1 MLQPVMSPKRASAR
15 SSTDRSVTSDTPDRF
30 RGPRGLVPVI
40 AVLAGG
46 LAVAAAFPPL
56 GLWWTAPLGL
66 SLLMGTLQGR
76 GPWMSAGLGLVF
88 GLAFFAPLLRFI
100 AVAMGNPIGWV
111 ALALFEALYMA
122 VLGISWSLVSRMPV
136 LTADGPGAGRAAGR
150 VVSFAV
156 LWCGVEELRSS
167 WPWGGFP
174 FGRLAFA
181 MADAPMLSFAAYGGS
196 IGLTLVV
203 ALIGAC
209 VLETVCALRARAL
222 MLALATTACA
232 GLAVAAPLVLP
243 VDSAAEDGTL
253 RVGAVQGNVAK
264 DFEDA
269 FNRALEV
276 TDNHAQATDRL
287 AADVGSGNLDVVIW
301 PENAADLD
309 PRTHRSSATL
319 IDSAAQAAGAPIM
332 VGAVLFEGAVR
343 YNDMVVWTPGEGAG
357 SYYRKHRPAPFA
369 EYVPLRSLIRGLTTQ
384 VDRIRT
390 DMAPGTGPQTLA
402 IHAASQNRDVT
413 LAMGICF
420 EVAYDDTLRN
430 GVRQGGEL
438 IVIPTNNASFLSS
451 SEAAQQLAQG
461 RVQAVVH
468 GRSVVQVSTVGITA
482 IINPKGE
489 VEQETRPYTQAS
501 LVADAGLRTSMTPA
515 DTMGSWPGH
524 VLCGCA
530 AMLVIAGIVSS
541 TMRRLLPGVDH
552 RRR

>member
-332 VGAVLFEGAVR
+332 VGAVLFEGDVR